1 MSGQLD
7 YSYSMREALEGS
19 MVDSNFYDKLSYLNP
34 SLAQI
39 SNLTVGGTASDGD
52 YVATLTP
59 SDGGSAFSITVTRS
73 TTPATNSDLATAIAA
88 AFAASSDALGVVTAS
103 PAAAV
108 VTLTFLR
115 PGITYTITTSAPGS
129 GTLVAAT
136 TQATG
141 GGYVRVGK
149 FVARNTSYDRRLTP
163 ITTGTTI
170 ATVVGV
176 AERTMQII
184 NGTSFGLTYDAYRP
198 GDEVSVVQRGRIWM
212 LAGEAVTP
220 ASTPY
225 VWIDHTDTTHPVG
238 TLVAAANGGSAIT
251 AATICRV
258 KSTAAAGSLASVEII
273 IT

>member
-1 MSGQLD
+1 MTQLNYD
-7 YSYSMREALEGS
+7 YSMREALEGARADS
-19 MVDSNFYDKLSYLNP
+19 GAVDAMSYLNP

-39 SNLTVGGTASDGD
+39 STLTVGGTASDGD
-52 YVATLTP
+52 YVTTLTP
-59 SDGGSAFSITVTRS
+59 SDGGAAFSITVTRS
-73 TTPATNSDLATAIAA
+73 TTPATNANLATAIAA

-103 PAAAV
+103 PASAV

-149 FVARNTSYDRRLTP
+149 FVARNASYDRRLTP
-163 ITTGTTI
+163 ITTSTTI

-176 AERTMQII
+176 AERTGQIL
-184 NGTSFGLTYDAYRP
+184 NGASLGFTYDAYRP
-198 GDEVSVVQRGRIWM
+198 GDEVSVVRGGRIWM

-225 VWIDHTDTTHPVG
+225 VWIDHTDTTHAVG

-258 KSTAAAGSLASVEII
+258 LSTAAAGSLAKVEMII
-273 IT
+273 S